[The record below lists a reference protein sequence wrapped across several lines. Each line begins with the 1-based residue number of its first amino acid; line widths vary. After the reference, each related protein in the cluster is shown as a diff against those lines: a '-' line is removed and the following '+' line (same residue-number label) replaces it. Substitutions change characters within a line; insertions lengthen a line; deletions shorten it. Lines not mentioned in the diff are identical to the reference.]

1 MAHGTHDH
9 GVGATAR
16 VRAIVGLEVF
26 ELVGALVGT
35 VGLLHDG
42 YEFMGRTV
50 ATRELPLRSWTLA
63 GVSLLVANGMVP
75 AIALA
80 LAWRRDRRA
89 RAAHL
94 LTGAVLMAWIVG
106 QAAVIGLV
114 FVLQPV
120 MFLVGAA
127 ITTLAAVLPANLPGR
142 DNGRRGTDTP
152 TAVGS

>member
-1 MAHGTHDH
+1 M
-9 GVGATAR
+9 GVTAR
-16 VRAIVGLEVF
+16 VRTIVGLEMF

-50 ATRELPLRSWTLA
+50 ETSELPFQSWVVA
-63 GVSLLVANGMVP
+63 GLSLLVANGLVP
-75 AIALA
+75 AIALT
-80 LAWRRDRRA
+80 LAWSGSRRA

-94 LTGAVLMAWIVG
+94 ATGLVLIGWIVL
-106 QAAVIGLV
+106 QVAVIGLV

-120 MFLVGAA
+120 MFVVGAVLTA
-127 ITTLAAVLPANLPGR
+127 LAASLPATMPAR

>member
-1 MAHGTHDH
+1 M
-9 GVGATAR
+9 GVTAR
-16 VRAIVGLEVF
+16 VRTIVGLEVF

-50 ATRELPLRSWTLA
+50 ETSELPFQSWVVA
-63 GVSLLVANGMVP
+63 GLSLLVANGLVQ
-75 AIALA
+75 AIALV
-80 LAWRRDRRA
+80 LAWCHHHRA
-89 RAAHL
+89 RMAHL

-106 QAAVIGLV
+106 QVAVIGLV

-120 MFLVGAA
+120 MFVVGAA
-127 ITTLAAVLPANLPGR
+127 ITALAASLPAQVPGR